1 MSQENVEVV
10 RGARIVVPPYRG
22 GRRRALDER
31 LAIRFPALARL
42 LAGTFM
48 RLSPQ
53 SRLRRL
59 ILIRRIQ
66 QAYAAH
72 RRRDYEA
79 VLAGWDRA
87 SEYRPS
93 RDLMPPDLD
102 ATFHGHE
109 GMRQLWR
116 YWRDAFEDI
125 HWEPEEILDCG
136 DKLLVTAVQTGRGSG
151 SGVAVSEPVFQ
162 LFTLRRG
169 FVQRQEDFSDRSQ
182 ALEAAGLSE

>member
-87 SEYRPS
+87 SCGGIGATLSRTSTGSLRRSSTAETSSSLPPS
-93 RDLMPPDLD
+93 R
-102 ATFHGHE
+102 
-109 GMRQLWR
+109 
-116 YWRDAFEDI
+116 RDAG
-125 HWEPEEILDCG
+125 L
-136 DKLLVTAVQTGRGSG
+136 
-151 SGVAVSEPVFQ
+151 
-162 LFTLRRG
+162 
-169 FVQRQEDFSDRSQ
+169 
-182 ALEAAGLSE
+182 AAASP